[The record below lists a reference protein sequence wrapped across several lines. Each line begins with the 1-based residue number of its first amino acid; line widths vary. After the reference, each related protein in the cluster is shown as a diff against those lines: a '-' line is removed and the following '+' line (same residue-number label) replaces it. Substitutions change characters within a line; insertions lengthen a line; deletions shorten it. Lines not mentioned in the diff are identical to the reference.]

1 MSQVLRR
8 RAIGRSRQHRRLPAD
23 SLTEPLGAIASVPT
37 MPVQTFRDLAL
48 DCPFSTRD
56 LAAALWVEG
65 PGVAVERAS
74 ASAVRPAALR
84 QRRRTRYVFVASLP
98 SPSATLAAPDEG
110 AQTVPTEKMTT
121 EKGKRRIR
129 REMLSPYEMSLVQTA
144 FGMSA
149 QHTTSEPLREALF
162 KIAKKLTNIDRMI
175 VEEDLD

>member
-1 MSQVLRR
+1 
-8 RAIGRSRQHRRLPAD
+8 
-23 SLTEPLGAIASVPT
+23 
-37 MPVQTFRDLAL
+37 
-48 DCPFSTRD
+48 
-56 LAAALWVEG
+56 
-65 PGVAVERAS
+65 
-74 ASAVRPAALR
+74 
-84 QRRRTRYVFVASLP
+84 LP

-110 AQTVPTEKMTT
+110 AQTVPTEKATT

-149 QHTTSEPLREALF
+149 QHTTSEPLRSALV